1 MNRIALTLLVLATT
15 AGAAAYAAHA
25 GSANATSLVVIAHAR
40 GTSMHL
46 AQPKR
51 PSLGDGFVERGVLTT
66 PRGRPW
72 GTYGGQGTLLSLAG
86 KGSEL
91 SFFGFALPNGTITAA
106 GEHASTDRF
115 SMAIVGGT
123 GAYAGASGTASFS
136 AAPHDAVR
144 VSLKL
149 LP

>member
-1 MNRIALTLLVLATT
+1 MNRIALALLVLATT
-15 AGAAAYAAHA
+15 AGAAAYAAQA
-25 GSANATSLVVIAHAR
+25 GGSSPMSLVLVAHAR
-40 GTSMHL
+40 ATSMRL
-46 AQPKR
+46 AHPKR

-66 PRGRPW
+66 TGGRPW

-106 GEHASTDRF
+106 GQHASSDRY

-123 GAYAGASGTASFS
+123 GAYVGARGTASFS
-136 AAPHDAVR
+136 PAPHDAVR
-144 VSLKL
+144 VSVSL